1 MSKMGQ
7 HVLEMHES
15 QDVIHVTINLDECY
29 GAEEAL
35 LMMKMIASSSN
46 VAFVRDIAPGLSLWV
61 EQFSDGDFCS
71 FIKFDWERES
81 LLIDASSRVRD
92 LI

>member
-7 HVLEMHES
+7 HVIEMHES
-15 QDVIHVTINLDECY
+15 QDNLTVIECY

-35 LMMKMIASSSN
+35 LMMKMITSSAN
-46 VAFVRDIAPGLSLWV
+46 IAFVRDVAEGMTLWV
-61 EQFSDGDFCS
+61 EQFSDGEFCS
-71 FIKFDWERES
+71 FIEFDVAYNREP
-81 LLIDASSRVRD
+81 LLIDVAARVRD